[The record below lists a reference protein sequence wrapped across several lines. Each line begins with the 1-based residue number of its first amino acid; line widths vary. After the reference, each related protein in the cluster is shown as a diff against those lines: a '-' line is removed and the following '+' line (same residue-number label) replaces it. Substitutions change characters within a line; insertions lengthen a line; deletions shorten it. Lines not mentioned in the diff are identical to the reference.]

1 MRTAFMGLVMVVACI
16 MASSQAF
23 SIQGRSEAE
32 TIPSADDQT
41 DLNDT
46 TLSEMVRTISL
57 FYDMS

>member
-46 TLSEMVRTISL
+46 TLSEMVRTIKNEPIL
-57 FYDMS
+57 